1 MATFI
6 YLIKLFSFLF
16 GGMLVARLIGSHRF
30 VRATSILQTI
40 VLWTLLFFMGVNTG
54 SIPNITSELASIGLN
69 ALLCTVFAVLGTLV
83 LAFAVVLLLRIGK
96 KPAEDEISVEPVAP
110 RKDQTVLRK
119 LWDIFKE
126 PLFLVGIVL
135 VGLLLRLYTP
145 CFNWFDDSL
154 ITYLLYAMLTFVGMS
169 MTQQHVSLRTMF
181 SSPVMLLLPV
191 CTILGSWLGA
201 FLLPLFTDYSLSH
214 SLGLVSGFGWYSLSG
229 VLISDLG
236 YPVLGSVSFLSN
248 LFRESLTFFLIPLF
262 ARLGSRCL
270 YPAICVAGATSMDV
284 TLPLITNRF
293 GTQAVGAAIF
303 HGVVTSLA
311 APLLIPLF
319 F

>member
-1 MATFI
+1 MSTLI
-6 YLIKLFSFLF
+6 YLVKLFSFLF
-16 GGMLVARLIGSHRF
+16 GGMLVARLIGPNRF
-30 VRATSILQTI
+30 VRTASLLQTA

-69 ALLCTVFAVLGTLV
+69 ALLCAVFAVVGTFVVAFV
-83 LAFAVVLLLRIGK
+83 LSLSIRSKKGDEEVAV
-96 KPAEDEISVEPVAP
+96 APVAP
-110 RKDQTVLRK
+110 RKDQSLLRK

-126 PLFLVGIVL
+126 PLFLVGIV
-135 VGLLLRLYTP
+135 VAGLLLRLYTP

-154 ITYLLYAMLTFVGMS
+154 ITYLLYGMLTFVGMS
-169 MTQQHVSLRTMF
+169 MIQQHVDFKAMF
-181 SSPVMLLLPV
+181 SSPVLLLLPV

-201 FLLPLFTDYSLSH
+201 LLLPLCTDYSLAH

-229 VLISDLG
+229 ILISDLG

-248 LFRESLTFFLIPLF
+248 LFRESMTFFLIPLF
-262 ARLGSRCL
+262 ARLGSKYL
-270 YPAICVAGATSMDV
+270 FPAVCVAGATSMDV
-284 TLPLITNRF
+284 TLPLITSRF

-303 HGVVTSLA
+303 HGVVISLS